1 MRAIFHPFED
11 LTKDDILVIEDDRAH
26 HLNVVR
32 VKVDEVVKIFNG
44 KGKNAKGIIKAI
56 SKNKIQISILQLD
69 QELPLHRLSLAIAL
83 PKKDA
88 FEDILKM
95 AVELG
100 VEKIYPLKSEFS
112 QYEFI
117 QNERIDRLLESA
129 LIQSNNSY
137 FPIISKQQSLGQFLE
152 SYPGKVAFFNSQNST
167 IRHLTKNI
175 ELTILIGPEGG
186 FSSKEID
193 QIRSRPEILEIHLP
207 TPILR
212 APTAVAASIGY
223 LLSTISTVT

>member
-1 MRAIFHPFED
+1 MRGIFHPYED
-11 LTKDDILVIEDDRAH
+11 LTKDDVLVIEGERAH

-32 VKVDEVVKIFNG
+32 VKVQEVVKILNG
-44 KGKNAKGIIKAI
+44 KGKVARGVVKTI
-56 SKNKIQISILQLD
+56 SKNSISISILHLD
-69 QELPLHRLSLAIAL
+69 HELPLHYLSLAIAL

-112 QYEFI
+112 QYEYI

-129 LIQSNNSY
+129 LIQSNNSS
-137 FPIISKQQSLGQFLE
+137 FPIISGQQTLEQFLE
-152 SYPGKVAFFNSQNST
+152 SYVGKVAFFNSQNSS
-167 IRHLTKNI
+167 ISHLTQTS

-193 QIRSRPEILEIHLP
+193 QIRSRPEIIEIHLP

-212 APTAVAASIGY
+212 APTAVAASVGY
-223 LLSTISTVT
+223 LLSTITPGP